1 MKKNPQMRII
11 IFISIFFLIFG
22 LAGYYVYTRTTQA
35 FPGTF
40 VDSKT
45 FLILYIF
52 LLSSF
57 FIGKLVEAYS
67 IGFISSTLVKIGSVG
82 AGVFLYALLFV
93 IFFDFIRLINSIIPF
108 YPGFITVDYQK
119 SKLVV
124 GIITLSIISVIFIAG
139 YINAKNPRIKNLN
152 ITINKK
158 QIGFDKLNIVA
169 VSDIHLGTMVN
180 KAKIKRLIHNIKQL
194 NPDIVLI
201 AGDIIDDNIKVVKHY
216 DLLNWFNDLNPKY
229 GVYSCMGNHEYIGRA
244 YTDLD
249 YFEKNGIH
257 MLKDRTIKIDDKF
270 YIIGRDDIEGRVFS
284 GKKRKSLDELTRDID
299 FKLPV
304 FLLDHQPRKLE
315 KTAEFAVDLQF
326 SGHTHSGQIWP
337 LNYLT
342 GLLFEED
349 WGYLKK
355 KNTHFYIS
363 SGYGTAVIPIRVGNK
378 PEIVN
383 IKVTNK

>member
-1 MKKNPQMRII
+1 MRIL

-40 VDSKT
+40 IDSIT

-52 LLSSF
+52 LLSAF
-57 FIGKLVEAYS
+57 FFGKLVEVYS
-67 IGFISSTLVKIGSVG
+67 IGFFSNTLVKIGSIG
-82 AGVFLYALLFV
+82 AGVFLYAFLLV
-93 IFFDFIRLINSIIPF
+93 IFFDLIRLINYIIPF
-108 YPGFITVDYQK
+108 YPGFIESNYQK
-119 SKLVV
+119 TKLII
-124 GIITLSIISVIFIAG
+124 GIITLLIISVIIIAG
-139 YINAKNPRIKNLN
+139 YINAGNPKIKNLD

-158 QIGFDKLNIVA
+158 QMGFDVLNIVA

-180 KAKIKRLIHNIKQL
+180 KTKIKRLIHNIKQL
-194 NPDIVLI
+194 NPDLVLI

-216 DLLNWFNDLNPKY
+216 DLLNWFKELNPKY
-229 GVYSCMGNHEYIGRA
+229 GIYSCMGNHEYIGRA
-244 YTDLD
+244 YSDID
-249 YFEKNGIH
+249 YFEQNEIH
-257 MLKDRTIKIDDKF
+257 MLKDTTIKVDDKF
-270 YIIGRDDIEGRVFS
+270 YIIGRDDIEGKTFS
-284 GKKRKSLDELTRDID
+284 GKKRKSLDELTKDID

-304 FLLDHQPRKLE
+304 FLLDHQPYKLE
-315 KTAEFAVDLQF
+315 RTAGFAVDLQF

-337 LNYLT
+337 FNYLT

-355 KNTHFYIS
+355 KNTHFYIT
-363 SGYGTAVIPIRVGNK
+363 SGFGTAVIPIRVGNK

-383 IKVTNK
+383 IKITFK

>member
-1 MKKNPQMRII
+1 MRII

-35 FPGTF
+35 FHGTF
-40 VDSKT
+40 VDSIT

-52 LLSSF
+52 LLSAF
-57 FIGKLVEAYS
+57 FIGKLVEVYS
-67 IGFISSTLVKIGSVG
+67 VGVISNTLVKIGSIG
-82 AGVFLYALLFV
+82 AGVFLYALLIV
-93 IFFDFIRLINSIIPF
+93 VFFDLIRLINYIIPF
-108 YPGFITVDYQK
+108 YPGFIESNFQK
-119 SKLVV
+119 TKLVV

-139 YINAKNPRIKNLN
+139 YINAKNPKIQNLN

-180 KAKIKRLIHNIKQL
+180 KTKIKRLIHNIKQL
-194 NPDIVLI
+194 NPDLVLI

-216 DLLNWFNDLNPKY
+216 DLLKNFKDMNPKY
-229 GVYSCMGNHEYIGRA
+229 GVYSCLGNHEYIGRA
-244 YTDLD
+244 YSDLD

-257 MLKDRTIKIDDKF
+257 MLKDTTIKVDDKF
-270 YIIGRDDIEGRVFS
+270 YIVGRDDIGGKAFS

-299 FKLPV
+299 FKFPV
-304 FLLDHQPRKLE
+304 FLLDHQPYKLE
-315 KTAEFAVDLQF
+315 KTAEFVVDLQF
-326 SGHTHSGQIWP
+326 SGHTHNGQIWP

-383 IKVTNK
+383 IKITNR

>member
-1 MKKNPQMRII
+1 MRII

-40 VDSKT
+40 IDSTT
-45 FLILYIF
+45 FLLLYIF
-52 LLSSF
+52 LLSPF
-57 FIGKLVEAYS
+57 FTGKLVETFS
-67 IGFISSTLVKIGSVG
+67 VGLISDTLVKIGSISIG
-82 AGVFLYALLFV
+82 FFLYALLFV
-93 IFFDFIRLINSIIPF
+93 IFFDFIRLINYIIPF
-108 YPGFITVDYQK
+108 YPGFVTADYQK
-119 SKLVV
+119 AKLVV

-139 YINAKNPRIKNLN
+139 YINARNPKIRNLN

-169 VSDIHLGTMVN
+169 VSDIHLGTVVN
-180 KAKIKRLIHNIKQL
+180 KTKIKRLIHIIKQL
-194 NPDIVLI
+194 EPDLVLI

-216 DLLNWFNDLNPKY
+216 DLLNWFKDLNPKY
-229 GVYSCMGNHEYIGRA
+229 GVYSCLGNHEYIGRA

-257 MLKDRTIKIDDKF
+257 MLKDTTIKVDDKF
-270 YIIGRDDIEGRVFS
+270 YIVGRDDIGGKAFS
-284 GKKRKSLDELTRDID
+284 GKKRKSLDELTKDID

-304 FLLDHQPRKLE
+304 FLLDHQPYKLE

-383 IKVTNK
+383 IKITNK